1 MRCILDAMRSLE
13 VHVFETDTDLDNALQ
28 AGIVLPEQ
36 VALTKCAQCG
46 DKVCYSGTDGYCPFV
61 LVIDENDQD
70 WMLCEDCASPI
81 TDYVDAFFPP
91 VVKSHFLHEHDPD
104 DLEYF

>member
-1 MRCILDAMRSLE
+1 MRSLE
-13 VHVFETDTDLDNALQ
+13 VHVFETDTDLDNALR

-36 VALTKCAQCG
+36 VARTACVQCG
-46 DKVCYSGTDGYCPFV
+46 ESVCYSGASSFCPFV

-81 TDYVDAFFPP
+81 VDYVDAFFPP
-91 VVKSHFLHEHDPD
+91 VVKSHFLHEDPE